1 MNAPLRVAPTS
12 IFAEPLLRL
21 QDLHMS
27 YALRDGG
34 ERLALA
40 GVSLDLPAGEVLAL
54 IGSCGSGKYTASR
67 ATSISRRRASRTP
80 RSRG

>member
-27 YALRDGG
+27 YALRDG

-54 IGSCGSGKYTASR
+54 IGSCGSGKSTLAQL
-67 ATSISRRRASRTP
+67 AAGLAAP
-80 RSRG
+80 